1 VLSLARSVKSS
12 ILSEITGS
20 ANNRMHSSTSSSL
33 LAGSIDIPNIT
44 NAAAATTTTNT
55 ATHPSFL
62 KQSSSMYAGFNPSN
76 RLFNSQ
82 SAYVLNQPDQ
92 HGPHNNMKGGGGGC
106 VRAIR
111 GATTTVRPSP
121 TMSSLSSS
129 SSYSQNMMPSPQHHI
144 RGMTPS
150 FSCTNDL
157 YRSYL
162 CLKLLEQH
170 NQQMNKE
177 LNLKLSMS
185 SMFIPEDQ

>member
-1 VLSLARSVKSS
+1 MLSLTRSVKSS
-12 ILSEITGS
+12 ILSEITGN

-33 LAGSIDIPNIT
+33 LAGSIDIPN
-44 NAAAATTTTNT
+44 TTTT
-55 ATHPSFL
+55 THPSFL

-76 RLFNSQ
+76 RLLNSQ
-82 SAYVLNQPDQ
+82 SAYVLNQPD
-92 HGPHNNMKGGGGGC
+92 HPGPHNMTGGGGC

-111 GATTTVRPSP
+111 GATSTVRPSP
-121 TMSSLSSS
+121 TMSSLSS
-129 SSYSQNMMPSPQHHI
+129 QNMMPSPQQQF
-144 RGMTPS
+144 RGMTPA